1 MRYVDSL
8 VTFGDTYFSYAHKLR
23 RRFVECVVFKVPTV
37 ATPTV
42 QKAERTEGVPSP
54 EAPSYVEVNDSRA
67 RESTKLRAYLR
78 TPMATL
84 TYELISCSQQ
94 P

>member
-1 MRYVDSL
+1 MQYVDSL

-23 RRFVECVVFKVPTV
+23 RKFVECVVFKVPTV

-54 EAPSYVEVNDSRA
+54 EAPLYVKVNDSRA
-67 RESTKLRAYLR
+67 RKNHQTESIFVNPNGNLN
-78 TPMATL
+78 
-84 TYELISCSQQ
+84 I
-94 P
+94 